1 VIARRLASAFL
12 CFVLSPLP
20 GLCSPPPAEQNAGE
34 ISALMPAATRNAK
47 LAKVKEELLWKDL
60 LQTQQ
65 SGRLRARLLD
75 GSILSMG
82 SNSEMRVLQHQAQS
96 QQTSLEMGAG
106 RLRSRVIKLS
116 QPGSKF
122 ELKTPHAVIGVIG
135 TDFYTQ
141 VTADRTIVICY
152 AGTVL
157 VTPIGTVGAA
167 QPESSTAPPPPPTAG
182 LSLLTG
188 QMVDV
193 GPGGSG
199 VVQATPAAL
208 QQASIRETEVPD
220 PAVANAGS
228 HQLRN
233 FLIGVA
239 VTGAVIGA
247 LAATQGGGSAAQP
260 PGGQQ
265 P

>member
-1 VIARRLASAFL
+1 MIARRLAAGFL
-12 CFVLSPLP
+12 CFALSPLP
-20 GLCSPPPAEQNAGE
+20 ALCSPPPAEQNAGE

-47 LAKVKEELLWKDL
+47 LAKLKEELLWKDL
-60 LQTQQ
+60 LKTEQ

-106 RLRSRVIKLS
+106 RLRSRVIKLT

-141 VTADRTIVICY
+141 VTADRTLVICY

-157 VTPIGTVGAA
+157 VTPIGAVVAA
-167 QPESSTAPPPPPTAG
+167 QPDSSTAQPQPPTAG
-182 LSLLTG
+182 LTLLTG

-208 QQASIRETEVPD
+208 QQASIQDTEVPD
-220 PAVANAGS
+220 APVAKAGS

-239 VTGAVIGA
+239 VTGAAIAA
-247 LAATQGGGSAAQP
+247 LAATQGNGTRAGKP
-260 PGGQQ
+260 PGT
-265 P
+265 